1 VSVVVILLMFLAVIA
16 MVEKADRARLRH
28 PVLAPESR
36 GAEDAGRLQLM
47 LYLNLCCHF
56 FDPAFRFGDSK
67 NRVTVL

>member
-36 GAEDAGRLQLM
+36 GAEDAGRLQT
-47 LYLNLCCHF
+47 
-56 FDPAFRFGDSK
+56 K
-67 NRVTVL
+67 NEPDCE